1 MFPPAASARSSCPTS
16 LSTLGVV
23 TLILARPVAS
33 DTGSEQLAGAPLG
46 YPLAGSGLVKKEV
59 SLEGREQNAL
69 CTSKGAVLVYSGS
82 YRRHKQAASTTGFI
96 VPRFSRPRS
105 RRGRPGSREAL
116 PGLWGA
122 PSHCVFL

>member
-23 TLILARPVAS
+23 TLTLARPGVS

-46 YPLAGSGLVKKEV
+46 YPLPLAGSGLVKKV

-69 CTSKGAVLVYSGS
+69 CTSK
-82 YRRHKQAASTTGFI
+82 QAWS
-96 VPRFSRPRS
+96 
-105 RRGRPGSREAL
+105 
-116 PGLWGA
+116 
-122 PSHCVFL
+122 

>member
-23 TLILARPVAS
+23 TLILARPGVS

-46 YPLAGSGLVKKEV
+46 YPLAGSGLVKKV

-69 CTSKGAVLVYSGS
+69 CTSK
-82 YRRHKQAASTTGFI
+82 QA
-96 VPRFSRPRS
+96 RS
-105 RRGRPGSREAL
+105 
-116 PGLWGA
+116 
-122 PSHCVFL
+122 